1 MMSSLG
7 DRLKQAR
14 ERKNLNQ
21 IQVYER
27 TKINNKTLSRYENGG
42 SEPDISTLKTLASL
56 YEVSVDWLTG
66 QDVKQS
72 GSNSIDRAFF
82 GGADQYT
89 EDELEIARAAAQA
102 AVEAYRKGLNKKK

>member
-1 MMSSLG
+1 MSSLG
-7 DRLKQAR
+7 DRLKEAR

-42 SEPDISTLKTLASL
+42 SEPDIATLKTLASL

-72 GSNSIDRAFF
+72 ESNSIGRAFF

-102 AVEAYRKGLNKKK
+102 AVEVYRKGLNKNK